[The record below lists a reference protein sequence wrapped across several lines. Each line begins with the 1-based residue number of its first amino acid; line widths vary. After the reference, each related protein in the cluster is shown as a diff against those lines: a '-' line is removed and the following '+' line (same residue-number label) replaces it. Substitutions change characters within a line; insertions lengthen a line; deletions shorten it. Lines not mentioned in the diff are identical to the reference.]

1 MYFRKTQVFL
11 FFLIAQAVLN
21 IQSAF
26 GQIKFDAVI
35 LVPAEIDSA
44 FFRTANTTFQENV
57 PPFTPWTRVEI
68 DDGKIHIKGALFGES
83 EFAWLILNTHRLHF
97 ILDSGNNVLSVRGD
111 VNQTLSIE
119 PTAGAIE
126 TNRALKKTSNLYNEF
141 LSQHGDTVITQP
153 NNEKIVVLNKKEQSE
168 QFIKEK
174 ISMIDDD
181 SPSYYGLLEYFD
193 ISRRTPSDEIIE
205 MILTSLDSYPDDL
218 KNTDLG
224 RALIYEMTKILSY
237 NEANEIGHTVPKFR
251 VLNDKGES
259 IENQSY
265 AGKPYIIAFSATWCV
280 PCQVYQK
287 KLKEV
292 YNKYRDRGLQ
302 VIYFN
307 LDSDYQKWLKH
318 IDENGLD
325 WINVSE
331 KTTMQKSEIA
341 KLFGVT
347 TIPNYLVIDK
357 NEQLIYNDKLMNDPE
372 FNQLEDYVQKALQ
385 SPRMP

>member
-1 MYFRKTQVFL
+1 MYLRKTQILL
-11 FFLIAQAVLN
+11 FFLIAQAVLHV
-21 IQSAF
+21 QSVF
-26 GQIKFDAVI
+26 GQIEFDAVI
-35 LVPAEIDSA
+35 SVPAEIDSA
-44 FFRTANTTFQENV
+44 FFRTANSTFREDV
-57 PPFTPWTRVEI
+57 PPFAPWTRVEV
-68 DDGKIHIKGALFGES
+68 DNDKIHIKGELFGQS
-83 EFAWLILNTHRLHF
+83 EFAWLILNTQRLYF
-97 ILDSGNNVLSVRGD
+97 ILDAGNNVLSVRGD
-111 VNQTLSIE
+111 ANQTLSIE

-126 TNRALKKTSNLYNEF
+126 TNHALKKTSNLYNEF
-141 LSQHGDTVITQP
+141 LSQYGDTVITQP
-153 NNEKIVVLNKKEQSE
+153 NNEKIVVLNKKERSE
-168 QFIKEK
+168 QFIKQK
-174 ISMIDDD
+174 INMIADD

-193 ISRRTPSDEIIE
+193 ITRRTPSDEIID

-218 KNTDLG
+218 KNSDLG
-224 RALIYEMTKILSY
+224 RALIYEMTKTLSY
-237 NEANEIGHTVPKFR
+237 NKGNEVGHTVPKFS
-251 VLNDKGES
+251 VLNNEGELV
-259 IENQSY
+259 ENQSY

-292 YNKYRDRGLQ
+292 YNKYRAEGLE

-307 LDSDYQKWLKH
+307 LDSDYQKWIKH

-357 NEQLIYNDKLMNDPE
+357 NEQMIYNDKLMNDPE
-372 FNQLEDYVQKALQ
+372 FNLIEDYVKRALQ
-385 SPRMP
+385 SP